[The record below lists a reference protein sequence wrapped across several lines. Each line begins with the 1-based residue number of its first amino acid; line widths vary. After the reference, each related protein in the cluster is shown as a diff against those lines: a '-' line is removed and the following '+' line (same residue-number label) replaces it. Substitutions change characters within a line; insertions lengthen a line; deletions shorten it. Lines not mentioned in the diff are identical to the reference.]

1 MANTVNLKIKI
12 SDDGS
17 LSVTAKNAEKAAAA
31 TEKLAKSTDK
41 TGKARNK
48 YSKGEKGVAGA
59 TSNSTKAFSKMRNSM
74 TGEGGL
80 VPAYATLAANVFA
93 VTAAFGILQ
102 RSAAVKQLE
111 EGLIFTGRAAG
122 QNLPFL
128 VESLKEITGAA
139 LSTADAMR
147 AVAVGVSAGF
157 SQTQLEGLTKVAK
170 GASLAL
176 GRDMTDAMDR
186 LVRGAAKLEPEILD
200 ELGIMVRLDEASEN
214 FATSIGKTANELTQF
229 EKRMAFTN
237 AIITQGE
244 IKFGALAKVIDPNP
258 YDQLAATF
266 DNLTKKSI
274 NLFNTVLQPVIE
286 VLGQNMVVLAGGIAA
301 LGGSVVRQMVP
312 ALTQSGTAMA
322 ELATEAAN
330 AGKANLKSLK
340 SFQGAPKVFNE
351 LVDSVADGTASL
363 KDRKRLLDSLDRSEQ
378 KHMNTMDE
386 QIKKHGKES
395 KTIKEKEAKL
405 EGVQLARQKLTE
417 TTELNTKA
425 SVLNTRAAALNQ
437 ASQGQLITSLRTV
450 RVAFVADIAA
460 TNASTASKAGLTR
473 ALAFLKVGFA
483 NAALAAKAFGIAILN
498 MIPIVGQVLLVLGM
512 IIPMIVDFFSEP
524 PTALEEAIKKNE
536 ERFSDLDETLGQ
548 LSQTYLTSTTN
559 AERFFAV
566 LNTTTGLIDQNA
578 AAMESLVAA
587 QESTQIANRMK
598 ARIALYKS
606 EQKLQKAISGNSE
619 DSLGFFRTFTNVYH
633 ALSLANLG
641 AGAQAEKYAR
651 QLNDVTRA
659 EDEVASAQE
668 RLNEALKATGVDAGA
683 TAEGMQNLLV
693 ANIASL
699 SQAREVAYAMG
710 KNSEEVELLN
720 KRIQKTKDITKALFE
735 TGDYKAALEAY
746 RAFNIEQ
753 KKIQEAAKSA
763 SDAVKAFNQNFLSA
777 TDTAGPLGSIIDDLS
792 PIIQNLT
799 GDVANYTAVVE
810 KYSEVF
816 KQLGL
821 EGRTVEELASK
832 FEKLEKVNEA
842 ILDLKT
848 TEHYAKELSQ
858 LHRQT
863 DLTAFAAEEQARLGQ
878 EKVLNLQR
886 LEEEY
891 RSMGLVNAAEN
902 IRLQIL
908 AAELEVEKQL
918 ATAAKARV
926 NSQFANAGM
935 SSVGQLQQGLTGLMN
950 AMADSEDITA
960 SDQIAAVRASFSG
973 LIDDMKKLGP
983 DGEVVAAVSAA
994 AFAMSEN
1001 FTLAFEKMEAKTLTL
1016 TDKLALAGTMV
1027 NALGQI
1033 QAAQSKAAEAGI
1045 NREIEAEKRR
1055 DGKSAESVAK
1065 IQSLEKKKESQKKK
1079 AFEVN
1084 KKIQMASIMISTAAA
1099 AAAAWAPP
1107 PLGSGPLFGGFL
1119 SAAIVALGAAQLAI
1133 VSGTSYQGGGG
1144 SIGGGGNPT
1153 SVSMGQRR
1161 NSVDLA
1167 SSQSSRGELAYM
1179 RGERGSGGPEN
1190 FRSAFSG
1197 YRNRAEGGNT
1207 GLIVGEQGPELF
1219 VPEVPGRV
1227 VPNDDIEAGA
1237 ATNVSFN
1244 INTIDASG
1252 VEDMLLNQQGNI
1264 IGMIRQAAN
1273 SYGQDFV
1280 EEVDTMTLAPN
1291 STGAVSRY

>member
-31 TEKLAKSTDK
+31 TEKLGKSTDK
-41 TGKARNK
+41 TSRARNK

-266 DNLTKKSI
+266 DNLTKSAV
-274 NLFNTVLQPVIE
+274 NLFNTVLGPVIE
-286 VLGQNMVVLAGGIAA
+286 VLGSNMLVLTGGIAA
-301 LGGSVVRQMVP
+301 LGGGVVRQMVP
-312 ALTQSGTAMA
+312 ALTQGGQAMA
-322 ELATEAAN
+322 DLATEAAN

-378 KHMNTMDE
+378 KHINTMDE

-405 EGVQLARQKLTE
+405 EGVQLARQSLTE
-417 TTELNTKA
+417 TTKLETKA
-425 SVLNTRAAALNQ
+425 TILDTRAKALNQ
-437 ASQGQLITSLRTV
+437 ASQGQLITSLRTL
-450 RVAFVADIAA
+450 RGAFIAEAAA
-460 TNASTASKAGLTR
+460 TQASTASKTAAARSL
-473 ALAFLKVGFA
+473 ALLKVGFA
-483 NAALAAKAFGIAILN
+483 NAAVAARAFGIAILN
-498 MIPIVGQVLLVLGM
+498 MIPGIGQALIILGIVL
-512 IIPMIVDFFSEP
+512 PMLAEFFKKP
-524 PTALEEAIKKNE
+524 PTALQTAIAENE
-536 ERFSDLDETLGQ
+536 DRLSDLSNVVAQLGQ
-548 LSQTYLTSTTN
+548 TYATSTSN
-559 AERFFAV
+559 SERFFAV
-566 LNTTTGLIDQNA
+566 LNSSTGIVQGATDAMSNLMRKQIADNLGKQFEIQRKIAAAVQERSKAQAALNKADEKQIENGRSLLDLLVTPVRVPGAGVSPYLNAETASFERATEKIENLNEKLKEVQSETVIDQA
-578 AAMESLVAA
+578 LTAEAMGTVLTGTVAA
-587 QESTQIANRMK
+587 LKTSK
-598 ARIALYKS
+598 AVTA
-606 EQKLQKAISGNSE
+606 A
-619 DSLGFFRTFTNVYH
+619 
-633 ALSLANLG
+633 LG
-641 AGAQAEKYAR
+641 AGAEEI
-651 QLNDVTRA
+651 QLL
-659 EDEVASAQE
+659 DERILAMQTIASD
-668 RLNEALKATGVDAGA
+668 LATGSITVQQAQDA
-683 TAEGMQNLLV
+683 MLKFNLSV
-693 ANIASL
+693 
-699 SQAREVAYAMG
+699 
-710 KNSEEVELLN
+710 K
-720 KRIQKTKDITKALFE
+720 KTKDSA
-735 TGDYKAALEAY
+735 D
-746 RAFNIEQ
+746 
-753 KKIQEAAKSA
+753 SA
-763 SDAVKAFNQNFLSA
+763 SDAINKLKQNFLDTSKTGGKFGDIIDDANVVLLKLRDGNFAAIIEKYAEAFKLLGVAKGNVDALAAAIEQMIDVNQRLLELPIEEQLSKIATATARRGGLEISA
-777 TDTAGPLGSIIDDLS
+777 LNEELRLNQLKTNLLTDQLSIAARQGDSTEVLRIQAELLALHVERLKTINKEETERNRLLGLRTGAESAVGAAAASANIEMPANATLANISSEHLASLREGFQGLIGDLAKLGPEGEVMAAVTQGAFLMTESFTAAFEGMENGAIKAADGIAIAATAINAMASIQSAQGKAAVAAIDKEIAAEKKRDGQSAASLAKLQSLQKKKEATERKNFEREKKMKMASIVASTAVGIMKAYEQGGVLGFITGSII
-792 PIIQNLT
+792 
-799 GDVANYTAVVE
+799 A
-810 KYSEVF
+810 
-816 KQLGL
+816 
-821 EGRTVEELASK
+821 
-832 FEKLEKVNEA
+832 A
-842 ILDLKT
+842 IG
-848 TEHYAKELSQ
+848 A
-858 LHRQT
+858 
-863 DLTAFAAEEQARLGQ
+863 
-878 EKVLNLQR
+878 
-886 LEEEY
+886 
-891 RSMGLVNAAEN
+891 M
-902 IRLQIL
+902 
-908 AAELEVEKQL
+908 QL
-918 ATAAKARV
+918 AT
-926 NSQFANAGM
+926 
-935 SSVGQLQQGLTGLMN
+935 
-950 AMADSEDITA
+950 
-960 SDQIAAVRASFSG
+960 
-973 LIDDMKKLGP
+973 
-983 DGEVVAAVSAA
+983 
-994 AFAMSEN
+994 
-1001 FTLAFEKMEAKTLTL
+1001 
-1016 TDKLALAGTMV
+1016 
-1027 NALGQI
+1027 
-1033 QAAQSKAAEAGI
+1033 
-1045 NREIEAEKRR
+1045 
-1055 DGKSAESVAK
+1055 
-1065 IQSLEKKKESQKKK
+1065 
-1079 AFEVN
+1079 
-1084 KKIQMASIMISTAAA
+1084 
-1099 AAAAWAPP
+1099 
-1107 PLGSGPLFGGFL
+1107 
-1119 SAAIVALGAAQLAI
+1119 
-1133 VSGTSYQGGGG
+1133 VSGTSYDGGGN
-1144 SIGGGGNPT
+1144 IGGSGNPT
-1153 SVSMGQRR
+1153 SISMGQRR

-1167 SSQSSRGELAYM
+1167 KSQSSRGELAYM